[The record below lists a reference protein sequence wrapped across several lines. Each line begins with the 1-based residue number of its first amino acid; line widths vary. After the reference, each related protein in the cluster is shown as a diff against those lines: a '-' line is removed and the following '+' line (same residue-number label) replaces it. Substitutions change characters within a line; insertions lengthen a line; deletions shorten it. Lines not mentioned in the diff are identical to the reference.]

1 MKTILLVE
9 DNPDDVILTKRVF
22 ARSRVANHIVV
33 AEDGAVALDCLFGKG
48 QYEGKPVTP
57 ELILLDLNMPKIG
70 GLEVLEKLQADKKLS
85 LIPVVVM
92 TTSIEEED
100 VLKSYKFG
108 ANSFIRK
115 PVDFEQFTTAIE
127 QLGLYWLV
135 LNQSTPSAE

>member
-22 ARSRVANHIVV
+22 ARSRIANHIVV
-33 AEDGAVALDCLFGKG
+33 AEDGAIALDCLFGKG
-48 QYEGKPVTP
+48 AFKGKRIVP
-57 ELILLDLNMPKIG
+57 ELILLDLNMPKVS
-70 GLEVLEKLQADKKLS
+70 GLEVLEKLQADKELS

-92 TTSIEEED
+92 TTSVEDED

-115 PVDFEQFTTAIE
+115 PVDFEQFTTAVE

-135 LNQSTPSAE
+135 LNQSTPSAD